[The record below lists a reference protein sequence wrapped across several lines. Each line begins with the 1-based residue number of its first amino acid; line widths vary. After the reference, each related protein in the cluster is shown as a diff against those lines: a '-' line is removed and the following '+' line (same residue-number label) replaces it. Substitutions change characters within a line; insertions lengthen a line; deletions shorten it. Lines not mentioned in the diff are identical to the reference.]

1 MNLNLKAT
9 IDSELKDLRIT
20 SKQKRDILNKAF
32 QEHKIPLYRKHNF
45 GHSAAIILGC
55 LLLCA
60 STVFAAQYIKNRML
74 INEEPLPNLD
84 DINVVSLGKIDAAKD
99 EYGDIYDH
107 YKSYDTVCNTIGLNL
122 LDSKFSENN
131 PYQLVELMSDPKDY
145 CFVKVENFIVGDT
158 SDYQWISEEN
168 RFEYSHGEKFYS
180 PITLDVEII
189 TSQEQLE
196 NGFEKE
202 YLGFYE
208 FVESYISEQGYRV
221 NILKDTS
228 SADESISEK
237 IAIFVADGIRYT
249 LSGRTSYDMLK
260 EVVDSMK

>member
-9 IDSELKDLRIT
+9 IDSELKEFKIT
-20 SKQKRDILNKAF
+20 NKQKIDVLNQCFPDQKMSF
-32 QEHKIPLYRKHNF
+32 YRKRKF

-60 STVFAAQYIKNRML
+60 STVFAAQYLKNRML
-74 INEEPLPNLD
+74 VNEEPLPGLD
-84 DINVVSLGKIDAAKD
+84 DMRVVTLGEIDAAKD

-107 YKSYDTVCNTIGLNL
+107 FNSYEIVCNTIGLNL
-122 LDSKFSENN
+122 LDSVLSENN

-158 SDYQWISEEN
+158 SDYKWISKEN
-168 RFEYSHGEKFYS
+168 RFEYSHGEQFYS